1 MITINKEIVC
11 NSKFDIEAGFY
22 KYIHYY
28 DKKAFNFKL
37 FDNKGRELVRDLEY
51 TFNSKKG
58 KVKFL
63 RRLKAE
69 DEYPIIASYCVL
81 QGEEA
86 AYTREQAEELM
97 LVAESSL

>member
-1 MITINKEIVC
+1 MIIINKEIVC
-11 NSKFDIEAGFY
+11 NSKFDIEAGFCI
-22 KYIHYY
+22 YIHYHS
-28 DKKAFNFKL
+28 KKAFNFKL
-37 FDNKGRELVRDLEY
+37 FDNNGRELVRDLEY

-63 RRLKAE
+63 RCLKAE
-69 DEYPIIASYCVL
+69 EEYPIIASYCIL

-97 LVAESSL
+97 LVAENAL